1 MEDKRSL
8 DVERPWGGA
17 RRRLHALW
25 LHAAVV
31 IVLAAPAAV
40 AGHEDDEAEAGPP
53 AVAEEIVVSAN
64 RYEVP
69 ASEVGSAV
77 TVIEADEIERR
88 NPVAVLDLL
97 RTVPGTEVTHA
108 GGPGKIATVRVRGG
122 SGAQALV
129 LVDGVRVNSVTG
141 GTVDFAH
148 LLAANIE
155 RIEVLRGPQATYG
168 SEAMTGVVSIT
179 TGRGMKGWRLAG
191 TGETGTHDHRRFE
204 LGLLGATDR
213 WDYSVSGIDLSTDG
227 VSHRAIEGGAVE
239 DDPYENQTW
248 STRLGAAFAGDGRI
262 DLRARS
268 YRGDTAVDGFGL
280 EDLNAMAAQDEDTVA
295 LTVEKDL
302 ASFWRQTVR
311 LGRTDAT
318 LLGTDPDTIW
328 NNYEI
333 RSGIRQ
339 IDLQS
344 DIRLGTDN
352 VLNLGLG
359 TENRRGASVGTFDE
373 EADLDSWFVQ
383 DQWSITDDVHVTAAL
398 RGDEHS
404 TFGSETSHRVTVS
417 GGWSDGRGRVHG
429 SYGTAFRAPNFNELY
444 FPFSGDPNLLP
455 ETAEGFDIGVQQRL
469 GASSVTLDLTWFDID
484 FDQLIEFDLTSF
496 TFGNVARASS
506 SGAEFTLRYRPDV
519 RASFEFSHT
528 WNRTEDQATGNPL
541 ARRPKNRT
549 TAVAQLQPTD
559 RLTAAAMVAFVS
571 DRIDS
576 DGATMD
582 DYTKVDLHLSYSLWL
597 LRPFVRIENLLD
609 EDYFEVPGFVTPGR
623 TIVVGVRLHRR

>member
-17 RRRLHALW
+17 RHRPHPLW
-25 LHAAVV
+25 LHAA
-31 IVLAAPAAV
+31 AAV
-40 AGHEDDEAEAGPP
+40 VLGAPVALAGHEADEAEAGPP

-77 TVIEADEIERR
+77 TVIEAGEIERR

-148 LLAANIE
+148 LLAANIK

-179 TGRGMKGWRLAG
+179 TGRGQAGLRLNG
-191 TGETGTHDHRRFE
+191 TGEAGTHSHRRYE

-213 WDYSVSGIDLSTDG
+213 WDVSVSATDLSTDG

-239 DDPYENQTW
+239 DDPYENWTW
-248 STRLGAAFAGDGRI
+248 SSRLGAAFAGDGRI

-280 EDLNAMAAQDEDTVA
+280 EDLNAMAAQDEDTVS

-302 ASFWRQTVR
+302 GSFWRQTVR
-311 LGRTDAT
+311 VGRTDAT
-318 LLGTDPDTIW
+318 LLGSDPDTIW

-344 DIRLGTDN
+344 DVRLGTGN

-359 TENRRGASVGTFDE
+359 TETRRGASVGTFDE

-383 DQWSITDDVHVTAAL
+383 DQWEVMDDIHVTAAL

-417 GGWSDGRGRVHG
+417 GGWSDGRGRVHA

-455 ETAEGFDIGVQQRL
+455 ETTEGFDLGLQQRL
-469 GASSVTLDLTWFDID
+469 GDSGMTLDLTWFDID

-506 SGAEFTLRYRPDV
+506 SGAEFTLRYRPNIET
-519 RASFEFSHT
+519 SFEFSHT
-528 WNRTEDQATGNPL
+528 YNRTEDQATGNPL

-559 RLTAAAMVAFVS
+559 RFAAAVMAAFVS

-582 DYTKVDLHLSYSLWL
+582 DYTKVDLHLSYSLSW

-623 TIVVGVRLHRR
+623 TIVVGLRLQRR

>member
-1 MEDKRSL
+1 MNDKRRS
-8 DVERPWGGA
+8 EFARNGGGV
-17 RRRLHALW
+17 RRRNRRW
-25 LHAAVV
+25 MPGVAAT
-31 IVLAAPAAV
+31 LLLAPAAV
-40 AGHEDDEAEAGPP
+40 AGHQDDEAEEKTP
-53 AVAEEIVVSAN
+53 VLEEEIVVSAN

-69 ASEVGSAV
+69 ASEVGSSV
-77 TVIEADEIERR
+77 TVIDGEEIERR

-122 SGAQALV
+122 SGAQALI

-141 GTVDFAH
+141 GTVDFAN

-168 SEAMTGVVSIT
+168 SEAMTGVISIT
-179 TGRGMKGWRLAG
+179 TGRGLPGWRLNVTGEAG
-191 TGETGTHDHRRFE
+191 THNHRRFE
-204 LGLLGATDR
+204 LGLLGAAGP
-213 WDYSVSGIDLSTDG
+213 WDYSVSGTDLSTDG

-239 DDPYENQTW
+239 DDPFENRTY
-248 STRLGAAFAGDGRI
+248 STRLGAAFLDDGRV
-262 DLRARS
+262 DLRVRS

-280 EDLNAMAAQDEDTVA
+280 EDLNAMAGQDEDTVA

-302 ASFWRQTVR
+302 SSFWRQTVR
-311 LGRTDAT
+311 VGQTEGT

-333 RSGIRQ
+333 RSEIRQ

-344 DIRLGTDN
+344 DITLGADN
-352 VLNLGLG
+352 VLNLGFG
-359 TENRRGASVGTFDE
+359 TEKRRGLSVGTFDE

-383 DQWSITDDVHVTAAL
+383 DQWSITDSVHVTAAI

-404 TFGSETSHRVTVS
+404 TFGSETSHRVTMS

-455 ETAEGFDIGVQQRL
+455 ETTEGFDVGVQQRI
-469 GASSVTLDLTWFDID
+469 GGSGVTLDLTWFDIE

-496 TFGNVARASS
+496 TFGNVAQASS
-506 SGAEFTLRYRPDV
+506 TGAEFTLRYRPDI
-519 RASFEFSHT
+519 RASLEFSHT
-528 WNRTEDQATGNPL
+528 YNRTENKATRNLL

-549 TAVAQLQPTD
+549 TAVAQVQPRD
-559 RLTAAAMVAFVS
+559 RFAAALMAAFVS

-576 DGATMD
+576 DGAAMD
-582 DYTKVDLHLSYSLWL
+582 DYTKVDLHLSYTRSLWQ
-597 LRPFVRIENLLD
+597 PFVRVENALD

-623 TIVVGVRLHRR
+623 TVVVGVRLQRR

>member
-1 MEDKRSL
+1 MNDKRRS
-8 DVERPWGGA
+8 ESARSGIGA
-17 RRRLHALW
+17 RRRSRRW
-25 LHAAVV
+25 VHAAAATM
-31 IVLAAPAAV
+31 LAVPAAV
-40 AGHEDDEAEAGPP
+40 AGHQNDESEAKPP
-53 AVAEEIVVSAN
+53 FVEEEIVVSAN

-69 ASEVGSAV
+69 ASEVGSSV
-77 TVIEADEIERR
+77 TVIDGKEIERR

-108 GGPGKIATVRVRGG
+108 GGPGKIATLRVRGG
-122 SGAQALV
+122 SGAQALI

-141 GTVDFAH
+141 GTVDFAN

-168 SEAMTGVVSIT
+168 SEAMTGVISIT
-179 TGRGMKGWRLAG
+179 TGRGLPGWRLNATGEAG
-191 TGETGTHDHRRFE
+191 THNHRRFE
-204 LGLLGATDR
+204 LGLLGAAGP
-213 WDYSVSGIDLSTDG
+213 WNYSVSATDLSTDG

-239 DDPYENQTW
+239 DDPYENRTY
-248 STRLGAAFAGDGRI
+248 STRLGAAFLDDGRI
-262 DLRARS
+262 DVRVRS

-280 EDLNAMAAQDEDTVA
+280 EDLNAMAGQDEDTVA

-302 ASFWRQTVR
+302 SSFWRQTVR
-311 LGRTDAT
+311 LGQTEGT

-333 RSGIRQ
+333 RSEIRQ

-344 DIRLGTDN
+344 DITLGTDN
-352 VLNLGLG
+352 VLNLGFG
-359 TENRRGASVGTFDE
+359 TESRRGLSVGTFDE

-383 DQWSITDDVHVTAAL
+383 DQWSITEDLHVTAAI
-398 RGDEHS
+398 RGDDHS
-404 TFGSETSHRVTVS
+404 TFGSEASQRVTLS

-455 ETAEGFDIGVQQRL
+455 ETTEGFDVGVQQRI
-469 GASSVTLDLTWFDID
+469 GGSGVTVDLTWFDID

-496 TFGNVARASS
+496 TFGNVAQASS
-506 SGAEFTLRYRPDV
+506 TGAEFTLRYRP
-519 RASFEFSHT
+519 SISTSLEFSHT
-528 WNRTEDQATGNPL
+528 YNRTENTATDNLL

-559 RLTAAAMVAFVS
+559 RFAAALMAAFVS

-576 DGATMD
+576 NGAVMD
-582 DYTKVDLHLSYSLWL
+582 DYTKVDLHLSYTRSVWQ
-597 LRPFVRIENLLD
+597 PFVRVENALD
-609 EDYFEVPGFVTPGR
+609 EGYFEVPGFVTPGR
-623 TIVVGVRLHRR
+623 TIVVGVRLRRR

>member
-1 MEDKRSL
+1 MNDKRHGESARL
-8 DVERPWGGA
+8 GGG
-17 RRRLHALW
+17 RRRRFRRWSHAI
-25 LHAAVV
+25 AA
-31 IVLAAPAAV
+31 IALLTPAAG
-40 AGHEDDEAEAGPP
+40 AGRQNDEAEDETPK
-53 AVAEEIVVSAN
+53 VADEIVVSAN
-64 RYEVP
+64 RYEVS
-69 ASEVGSAV
+69 ASAVGSAV
-77 TVIEADEIERR
+77 TVIEAEEIEQR

-122 SGAQALV
+122 SGAQALI
-129 LVDGVRVNSVTG
+129 LVDGVRVNSVAG

-168 SEAMTGVVSIT
+168 SEAMTGVISIT
-179 TGRGMKGWRLAG
+179 TGRGAPGWRLNAAG
-191 TGETGTHDHRRFE
+191 EGGTHNHRRFD

-213 WDYSVSGIDLSTDG
+213 WDYSVSTTDLSTDG

-239 DDPYENQTW
+239 DDPYENRTW
-248 STRLGAAFAGDGRI
+248 SSRLGAGFAGDGRI
-262 DLRARS
+262 DLRVRS

-280 EDLNAMAAQDEDTVA
+280 EDLNAMAAQDEDTVS
-295 LTVEKDL
+295 LLVEKDL
-302 ASFWRQTVR
+302 GPFWRQTVR
-311 LGRTDAT
+311 VGQTEAT

-333 RSGIRQ
+333 RSEIRQ

-344 DIRLGTDN
+344 DIRLGADN
-352 VLNLGLG
+352 VLNLGFG

-383 DQWSITDDVHVTAAL
+383 DQWSIADSVHVTAAV

-404 TFGSETSHRVTVS
+404 TFGSETSHRVTLS
-417 GGWSDGRGRVHG
+417 GGWSEGRGRVHG

-455 ETAEGFDIGVQQRL
+455 ETTEGFDFGVEQRIGDS
-469 GASSVTLDLTWFDID
+469 AVTLDLTWFDID

-496 TFGNVARASS
+496 TFGNVARANST
-506 SGAEFTLRYRPDV
+506 GAELTLRYRPDIDY
-519 RASFEFSHT
+519 SLELSHT
-528 WNRTEDQATGNPL
+528 WNRTEDTATGNPL

-549 TAVAQLQPTD
+549 TAVARLQPTD
-559 RLTAAAMVAFVS
+559 RFAAAFMAAFVS

-576 DGATMD
+576 DGAIMD
-582 DYTKVDLHLSYSLWL
+582 DYTKVDVHLSYVWSMLK
-597 LRPFVRIENLLD
+597 PFVRVENLFD

-623 TIVVGVRLHRR
+623 AIVVGVRLRRR

>member
-1 MEDKRSL
+1 MNDKRSL
-8 DVERPWGGA
+8 DVPRPSGGA
-17 RRRLHALW
+17 RRRLYLLW
-25 LHAAVV
+25 LHAAVA
-31 IVLAAPAAV
+31 VLLAMPISASQ
-40 AGHEDDEAEAGPP
+40 DDEAGAEPETI
-53 AVAEEIVVSAN
+53 AEEIVVSAN

-77 TVIEADEIERR
+77 TVIEADEIGRR

-141 GTVDFAH
+141 GTVDFAN
-148 LLAANIE
+148 LLATNIE

-168 SEAMTGVVSIT
+168 SEAMTGVISIT
-179 TGRGMKGWRLAG
+179 TGRGMEGWRPSG
-191 TGETGTHDHRRFE
+191 TGEAGTNDHRRFE
-204 LGLLGATDR
+204 LGLLGATGR
-213 WDYSVSGIDLSTDG
+213 WDVSVSATDLSTDG

-239 DDPYENQTW
+239 DDPYENRTW
-248 STRLGAAFAGDGRI
+248 SSRLGAAFAGDGRI
-262 DLRARS
+262 DLRVRS
-268 YRGDTAVDGFGL
+268 YRGDTAADGFGL
-280 EDLNAMAAQDEDTVA
+280 EDLNAMAAQDEDTVS

-302 ASFWRQTVR
+302 GSFWRQTVR

-318 LLGTDPDTIW
+318 LLGTDPDTVW

-344 DIRLGTDN
+344 DIRLGADN

-383 DQWSITDDVHVTAAL
+383 DQWEVTDGIHVTAAL

-417 GGWSDGRGRVHG
+417 GGWSDGWGRVHG

-455 ETAEGFDIGVQQRL
+455 ETTEGYDLGVQQRL
-469 GASSVTLDLTWFDID
+469 GDSGVTLDLTWFDID

-506 SGAEFTLRYRPDV
+506 SGAEFTLRYRPGV
-519 RASFEFSHT
+519 STSLEVSHT
-528 WNRTEDQATGNPL
+528 WNRTEDKATRNPL
-541 ARRPKNRT
+541 PRRPKNRT
-549 TAVAQLQPTD
+549 TAVAQLQPTE
-559 RLTAAAMVAFVS
+559 RFAAAVMGAFVS

-576 DGATMD
+576 DGTVMD
-582 DYTKVDLHLSYSLWL
+582 DYTKVDLHLSYSLAR

-609 EDYFEVPGFVTPGR
+609 ADYFEVPGFVTPGR
-623 TIVVGVRLHRR
+623 TFVAGLRFQRR

>member
-1 MEDKRSL
+1 DA
-8 DVERPWGGA
+8 GA
-17 RRRLHALW
+17 E
-25 LHAAVV
+25 
-31 IVLAAPAAV
+31 PATI
-40 AGHEDDEAEAGPP
+40 
-53 AVAEEIVVSAN
+53 AEEIVVSAN

-141 GTVDFAH
+141 GTVDFAY

-179 TGRGMKGWRLAG
+179 TGRGMKGWRLSG

-213 WDYSVSGIDLSTDG
+213 WDVSVSAVDLSTDG

-248 STRLGAAFAGDGRI
+248 STRLGTAFAGDGRI

-280 EDLNAMAAQDEDTVA
+280 EDLNAMAAQDEDTVS

-311 LGRTDAT
+311 VGRTDAT

-333 RSGIRQ
+333 RSEIRQ

-344 DIRLGTDN
+344 DVRLGTDN

-373 EADLDSWFVQ
+373 EADLDFWFVQ

-417 GGWSDGRGRVHG
+417 GGWSDGRGRLHG

-455 ETAEGFDIGVQQRL
+455 ETTEGVDIGVQQRL
-469 GASSVTLDLTWFDID
+469 GDSGVTLDLTWFDID

-506 SGAEFTLRYRPDV
+506 SGAEFSLRYRTNV
-519 RASFEFSHT
+519 STSIELSHT
-528 WNRTEDQATGNPL
+528 WNRTEDKATGNPL

-559 RLTAAAMVAFVS
+559 RFTAAAMVAFVS
-571 DRIDS
+571 DRTDS
-576 DGATMD
+576 DGAVMD
-582 DYTKVDLHLSYSLWL
+582 DYTKVDLHLSYSLSL
-597 LRPFVRIENLLD
+597 LRPFVRIENVLD

-623 TIVVGVRLHRR
+623 TIVVGLRLQRR

>member
-1 MEDKRSL
+1 MNDSRSP
-8 DVERPWGGA
+8 DVPRPRGGA
-17 RRRLHALW
+17 RRRPNLPW
-25 LHAAVV
+25 LCAAAA
-31 IVLAAPAAV
+31 ILLAAP
-40 AGHEDDEAEAGPP
+40 GSSRQDDEAGADTP
-53 AVAEEIVVSAN
+53 AVEEEIVVSAN

-69 ASEVGSAV
+69 ASEIGSAV

-141 GTVDFAH
+141 GTVDFAN
-148 LLAANIE
+148 LLATNIE

-168 SEAMTGVVSIT
+168 SEAMTGVISIT
-179 TGRGMKGWRLAG
+179 TGRGMERWRLGG
-191 TGETGTHDHRRFE
+191 TGEAGTHDHRRFD
-204 LGLLGATDR
+204 LGFLGATDR
-213 WDYSVSGIDLSTDG
+213 WDVSVSATDLSTDG

-239 DDPYENQTW
+239 DDPYENRTW
-248 STRLGAAFAGDGRI
+248 SSRLGAAFAGDGRI
-262 DLRARS
+262 DLRFRS

-280 EDLNAMAAQDEDTVA
+280 EDLNAMAAQDEDTVS

-302 ASFWRQTVR
+302 GSFWRQTVR
-311 LGRTDAT
+311 VGRTDAA

-344 DIRLGTDN
+344 DITLGVDN
-352 VLNLGLG
+352 VLNLGFG

-383 DQWSITDDVHVTAAL
+383 DQWSITDDIHVTAAL

-444 FPFSGDPNLLP
+444 FPFSGDPSLLP
-455 ETAEGFDIGVQQRL
+455 ETTEGFDLGVQQRL
-469 GASSVTLDLTWFDID
+469 GDSDVTLDLTWFDID

-506 SGAEFTLRYRPDV
+506 SGAEFTLRYHPDI
-519 RASFEFSHT
+519 STSLEFSHT
-528 WNRTEDQATGNPL
+528 WNRTEDEATGNPL

-549 TAVAQLQPTD
+549 TAVAQLQPTE
-559 RLTAAAMVAFVS
+559 RFTAAVMAAFVS

-576 DGATMD
+576 DGAVMD
-582 DYTKVDLHLSYSLWL
+582 DYTKVDLHLSYGWSLFE
-597 LRPFVRIENLLD
+597 PFVRIENALD

-623 TIVVGVRLHRR
+623 TIVVGFRLQRR

>member
-8 DVERPWGGA
+8 DVERRWGGA
-17 RRRLHALW
+17 RRRLDPLW

-31 IVLAAPAAV
+31 IVLASPAAV

-129 LVDGVRVNSVTG
+129 IVDGVRVNSVTG

-179 TGRGMKGWRLAG
+179 TGRGVKGWRLGG
-191 TGETGTHDHRRFE
+191 TGEAGTHDHRRFE
-204 LGLLGATDR
+204 LGLLGAVDR
-213 WDYSVSGIDLSTDG
+213 WDVSVSAIDLSTDG

-239 DDPYENQTW
+239 DDPYENRTW

-262 DLRARS
+262 DVRARS

-280 EDLNAMAAQDEDTVA
+280 EDLNAMAAQDEDTVS

-302 ASFWRQTVR
+302 GSFWRQTVR
-311 LGRTDAT
+311 VGRTDAT

-333 RSGIRQ
+333 RSEIRQ

-344 DIRLGTDN
+344 DITLGTNN

-373 EADLDSWFVQ
+373 AADLDSWFLQ

-398 RGDEHS
+398 RGDDHS

-455 ETAEGFDIGVQQRL
+455 ETTEGFDIGVQQRL
-469 GASSVTLDLTWFDID
+469 GASGVTIDLTWFDID

-519 RASFEFSHT
+519 RANLEFSYT
-528 WNRTEDQATGNPL
+528 WNRTEDQATGSPL

-559 RLTAAAMVAFVS
+559 RFTAAVMAAFVS

-582 DYTKVDLHLSYSLWL
+582 DYTKVDLHLSYSLSW

-623 TIVVGVRLHRR
+623 TIVVGLRLQRR

>member
-1 MEDKRSL
+1 MNDSRSP
-8 DVERPWGGA
+8 DVPRPRGGA
-17 RRRLHALW
+17 RRRPNLPW
-25 LHAAVV
+25 LCAAAA
-31 IVLAAPAAV
+31 ILLAAP
-40 AGHEDDEAEAGPP
+40 GSSRQDDEAGADTP
-53 AVAEEIVVSAN
+53 AVEEEIVVSAN

-69 ASEVGSAV
+69 ASEIGSAV

-141 GTVDFAH
+141 GTVDFAN
-148 LLAANIE
+148 LLATNIE

-168 SEAMTGVVSIT
+168 SEAMTGVISIT
-179 TGRGMKGWRLAG
+179 TGRGMEKWRLGG
-191 TGETGTHDHRRFE
+191 TGEAGTHDHRRFD
-204 LGLLGATDR
+204 LGFLGATDR
-213 WDYSVSGIDLSTDG
+213 WDVSVSATDLSTDG

-239 DDPYENQTW
+239 DDPYENRTW
-248 STRLGAAFAGDGRI
+248 SSRLGAALAGDGRI
-262 DLRARS
+262 DLRVRS

-280 EDLNAMAAQDEDTVA
+280 EDLNAMAAQDEDTVS

-302 ASFWRQTVR
+302 GSFWRQTVR
-311 LGRTDAT
+311 VGRTDAA

-344 DIRLGTDN
+344 DITLGVDN
-352 VLNLGLG
+352 VLNLGFG

-383 DQWSITDDVHVTAAL
+383 DQWSITDDIHVTAAL

-455 ETAEGFDIGVQQRL
+455 ETTEGFDLGVQQRL
-469 GASSVTLDLTWFDID
+469 GDSDVTLDLTWFDID

-506 SGAEFTLRYRPDV
+506 SGAEFTLRYRPDI
-519 RASFEFSHT
+519 STSLEFSHT
-528 WNRTEDQATGNPL
+528 WNRTEDEATGNPL

-549 TAVAQLQPTD
+549 TAVAQLRPTE
-559 RLTAAAMVAFVS
+559 RFTAAVMAAFVS

-576 DGATMD
+576 DGAVMD
-582 DYTKVDLHLSYSLWL
+582 DYTKVDLHLSYGWSLFK
-597 LRPFVRIENLLD
+597 PFVRIENALD

-623 TIVVGVRLHRR
+623 TIVVGLRLQRR

>member
-1 MEDKRSL
+1 MNDSRSP
-8 DVERPWGGA
+8 DVTRPRGGA
-17 RRRLHALW
+17 RRRPHLPW
-25 LHAAVV
+25 LCAAAAVL
-31 IVLAAPAAV
+31 LAAPI
-40 AGHEDDEAEAGPP
+40 AGGQHDTAEPEP
-53 AVAEEIVVSAN
+53 ETIAEEIVVSAN

-69 ASEVGSAV
+69 AWEVGSSV
-77 TVIEADEIERR
+77 TVIAADEIERR

-129 LVDGVRVNSVTG
+129 LVDGVRINSVTG

-179 TGRGMKGWRLAG
+179 TGRGMKGWQLGGAG
-191 TGETGTHDHRRFE
+191 EAGTHDHRRFG

-213 WDYSVSGIDLSTDG
+213 WDYSISGTDLSTDG
-227 VSHRAIEGGAVE
+227 VSHRAIDGGAVE

-248 STRLGAAFAGDGRI
+248 SSRLGAAFAGDGRI
-262 DLRARS
+262 DLRVRS

-280 EDLNAMAAQDEDTVA
+280 EDLNAMAGQDEDTVA

-311 LGRTDAT
+311 VGRTDAT

-333 RSGIRQ
+333 RSEIRQ

-344 DIRLGTDN
+344 DIALGADN

-373 EADLDSWFVQ
+373 DADLDSWFVQ
-383 DQWSITDDVHVTAAL
+383 DQWAIGDDVHVTAAV

-404 TFGSETSHRVTVS
+404 TFGSETSHRVTLS
-417 GGWSDGRGRVHG
+417 GGWSDGHGRVHG

-455 ETAEGFDIGVQQRL
+455 ETTEGFDLGVQQRL
-469 GASSVTLDLTWFDID
+469 GDSGVTLDLTWFDID

-496 TFGNVARASS
+496 TFGNVAQASS
-506 SGAEFTLRYRPDV
+506 SGAEFTLRYRPNLDY
-519 RASFEFSHT
+519 RFEFSHT
-528 WNRTEDQATGNPL
+528 YNDTENEATGNPL
-541 ARRPKNRT
+541 ARRPKNCT
-549 TAVAQLQPTD
+549 TAVVQLQPKD
-559 RLTAAAMVAFVS
+559 RFAAAVMAAFVS

-576 DGATMD
+576 DGAVMD
-582 DYTKVDLHLSYSLWL
+582 DYTKVDLHLSYDWSL
-597 LRPFVRIENLLD
+597 LRPFVRIENALD

-623 TIVVGVRLHRR
+623 TVVVGLRLQRR

>member
-1 MEDKRSL
+1 MNDKTSL
-8 DVERPWGGA
+8 DVPRPRGGA
-17 RRRLHALW
+17 RRRSHLPW
-25 LHAAVV
+25 LHAA
-31 IVLAAPAAV
+31 AAV
-40 AGHEDDEAEAGPP
+40 LLVAPVAGSQDEEAGAEPETI
-53 AVAEEIVVSAN
+53 AEEIVVSAN

-77 TVIEADEIERR
+77 TVIDGEEIERR

-148 LLAANIE
+148 LLVANIE

-179 TGRGMKGWRLAG
+179 TGRGMTGWRLSG

-213 WDYSVSGIDLSTDG
+213 WDVSVSAVDLSTDG

-248 STRLGAAFAGDGRI
+248 STRLGTAFAGDGRI

-280 EDLNAMAAQDEDTVA
+280 EDLNAMAAQDEDTIS

-302 ASFWRQTVR
+302 GSFWRQTVR
-311 LGRTDAT
+311 VGRTDAA

-333 RSGIRQ
+333 RSEIRQ

-344 DIRLGTDN
+344 DVTLGTNN
-352 VLNLGLG
+352 VLNLGFG

-383 DQWSITDDVHVTAAL
+383 DQWSITDDVHVTTAL

-455 ETAEGFDIGVQQRL
+455 ETTEGFDIGVQQRL
-469 GASSVTLDLTWFDID
+469 GGSGVTLDLTWFDID

-496 TFGNVARASS
+496 TFGNVAQASS

-519 RASFEFSHT
+519 RASLELSHT
-528 WNRTEDQATGNPL
+528 WNRTEDKATGNPL

-549 TAVAQLQPTD
+549 TAVAQLRPTD
-559 RLTAAAMVAFVS
+559 RFAAAVMAAFVS

-576 DGATMD
+576 DGAIMD
-582 DYTKVDLHLSYSLWL
+582 DYTKVDLHLSYVLSR

-623 TIVVGVRLHRR
+623 TIVVGLRLRRP

>member
-1 MEDKRSL
+1 MNDKRRS
-8 DVERPWGGA
+8 EFARNGGGV
-17 RRRLHALW
+17 RRRNRRW
-25 LHAAVV
+25 MPGVAAT
-31 IVLAAPAAV
+31 LLLAPAAV
-40 AGHEDDEAEAGPP
+40 AGHQDDEAEEKTP
-53 AVAEEIVVSAN
+53 VLEEEIVVSAN

-69 ASEVGSAV
+69 ASEVGSSV
-77 TVIEADEIERR
+77 TVIDGEEIERR

-122 SGAQALV
+122 SGAQALI

-141 GTVDFAH
+141 GTVDFAN

-168 SEAMTGVVSIT
+168 SEAMTGVISIT
-179 TGRGMKGWRLAG
+179 TGRGLPGWRLNVTGEAG
-191 TGETGTHDHRRFE
+191 THNHRRFE
-204 LGLLGATDR
+204 LGLLGAAGP
-213 WDYSVSGIDLSTDG
+213 WDYSVSGTDLSTDG

-239 DDPYENQTW
+239 DDPFENRTY
-248 STRLGAAFAGDGRI
+248 STRLGAAFLDDGRV
-262 DLRARS
+262 DLRVRS

-280 EDLNAMAAQDEDTVA
+280 EDLNAMAGQDEDTVA

-302 ASFWRQTVR
+302 SSFWRQTVR
-311 LGRTDAT
+311 VGQTEGT

-333 RSGIRQ
+333 RSEIRQ

-344 DIRLGTDN
+344 DITLGADN
-352 VLNLGLG
+352 VLNLGFG
-359 TENRRGASVGTFDE
+359 TEKRRGLSVGTFDE

-383 DQWSITDDVHVTAAL
+383 DQWSITDSVHVTAAI

-404 TFGSETSHRVTVS
+404 TFGSETSHRVTMS

-455 ETAEGFDIGVQQRL
+455 ETTEGFDVGVQQRI
-469 GASSVTLDLTWFDID
+469 GGSGVTLDLTWFDIE

-496 TFGNVARASS
+496 TFGNVAQASS
-506 SGAEFTLRYRPDV
+506 TGAEFTLRYRPDI
-519 RASFEFSHT
+519 RASLEFSHT
-528 WNRTEDQATGNPL
+528 YNRTETKATGNLL
-541 ARRPKNRT
+541 ARRPKYRT
-549 TAVAQLQPTD
+549 TAVAQVQPTD
-559 RLTAAAMVAFVS
+559 RFAAALMAAFVS

-576 DGATMD
+576 DGAAMD
-582 DYTKVDLHLSYSLWL
+582 DYTKVDLHASYTRFLWQ
-597 LRPFVRIENLLD
+597 PFVRIENALD
-609 EDYFEVPGFVTPGR
+609 EGYFEVPGFVTPGR
-623 TIVVGVRLHRR
+623 TFVVGVRLLRR

>member
-1 MEDKRSL
+1 MNDKTSL
-8 DVERPWGGA
+8 DVPRPWGGA
-17 RRRLHALW
+17 RCRSRLLW
-25 LHAAVV
+25 LHAA
-31 IVLAAPAAV
+31 AAV
-40 AGHEDDEAEAGPP
+40 LLVAPVAARQDDAAGAEP
-53 AVAEEIVVSAN
+53 ATIEEEIVVSAN

-77 TVIEADEIERR
+77 TVIDGEEIERR

-179 TGRGMKGWRLAG
+179 TGRGMKGWRLSG

-204 LGLLGATDR
+204 LGLLGAADR
-213 WDYSVSGIDLSTDG
+213 WDVSVSATSLRTDG

-268 YRGDTAVDGFGL
+268 YRGDTAVDGFGF

-302 ASFWRQTVR
+302 SSFWRQTVR
-311 LGRTDAT
+311 LGQTDAT

-333 RSGIRQ
+333 RSEIRQ

-344 DIRLGTDN
+344 DITLGTNN

-417 GGWSDGRGRVHG
+417 GGWSDGRGRLHG

-455 ETAEGFDIGVQQRL
+455 ETTEGFDIGLQQRL
-469 GASSVTLDLTWFDID
+469 GDSGVTLDLTWFDID

-519 RASFEFSHT
+519 STSVEFSHT
-528 WNRTEDQATGNPL
+528 YNRTEDEATGNPL

-559 RLTAAAMVAFVS
+559 RFTAAAMVAFVS
-571 DRIDS
+571 DRTDS
-576 DGATMD
+576 DGAVMD
-582 DYTKVDLHLSYSLWL
+582 DYTKVDLHLSYILSW

-623 TIVVGVRLHRR
+623 TFVVGLRLLRR

>member
-1 MEDKRSL
+1 MNDKRSL
-8 DVERPWGGA
+8 DVPRPRGAA
-17 RRRLHALW
+17 RRRPHLPW
-25 LHAAVV
+25 LHAAAT
-31 IVLAAPAAV
+31 VLLVAPV
-40 AGHEDDEAEAGPP
+40 AGSQDEEAGAEPDT
-53 AVAEEIVVSAN
+53 VAEEIVVSAN

-77 TVIEADEIERR
+77 TVIEAEEIERR

-179 TGRGMKGWRLAG
+179 TGRGMKGWRLSG

-213 WDYSVSGIDLSTDG
+213 WDVSVSAVDLSTDG

-239 DDPYENQTW
+239 DDPYENQTL

-280 EDLNAMAAQDEDTVA
+280 EDLNAMAAQDEDTIS
-295 LTVEKDL
+295 LTVEKGL
-302 ASFWRQTVR
+302 GSFWRQTVR
-311 LGRTDAT
+311 IGRTDAA

-333 RSGIRQ
+333 RSEIRQ

-344 DIRLGTDN
+344 DITLGTSN

-404 TFGSETSHRVTVS
+404 AFGSETSHRVTVS

-455 ETAEGFDIGVQQRL
+455 ETTEGFDVGLQQRL
-469 GASSVTLDLTWFDID
+469 GDSGVTLDLTWFDID

-496 TFGNVARASS
+496 TFGNVAQASS

-519 RASFEFSHT
+519 STSIELSHT
-528 WNRTEDQATGNPL
+528 WNRTEDKATGNPL

-559 RLTAAAMVAFVS
+559 RFPAAAMVAFVS
-571 DRIDS
+571 DRTDS
-576 DGATMD
+576 DGAVMD
-582 DYTKVDLHLSYSLWL
+582 DYTKVDLHLSYSLSW

-623 TIVVGVRLHRR
+623 TIVVGLRLQRR

>member
-1 MEDKRSL
+1 MNDGRSP
-8 DVERPWGGA
+8 DARRPGGGA
-17 RRRLHALW
+17 PRRPHLLW
-25 LHAAVV
+25 LCFAA
-31 IVLAAPAAV
+31 AAPIASAT
-40 AGHEDDEAEAGPP
+40 DAGPP
-53 AVAEEIVVSAN
+53 ENEPDGEAPTVAEEIVVSAN

-69 ASEVGSAV
+69 ASEVGSSV

-141 GTVDFAH
+141 GTVDFAN
-148 LLAANIE
+148 LLATNIE

-168 SEAMTGVVSIT
+168 SEAMTGVISIT
-179 TGRGMKGWRLAG
+179 TGRGMERWRLGG
-191 TGETGTHDHRRFE
+191 TGEAGTHDHRRFD
-204 LGLLGATDR
+204 LGFLRATDR
-213 WDYSVSGIDLSTDG
+213 WDYSVSATDLSTDG
-227 VSHRAIEGGAVE
+227 VSHRAVEGGAVE
-239 DDPYENQTW
+239 DDPYENRTW
-248 STRLGAAFAGDGRI
+248 SSRLGAAFAGDGRI
-262 DLRARS
+262 DLRVRS

-280 EDLNAMAAQDEDTVA
+280 EDLNAMAAQDEDTVS

-302 ASFWRQTVR
+302 GSFWRQTVR
-311 LGRTDAT
+311 VGRTDAA

-344 DIRLGTDN
+344 DVRLGADN

-383 DQWSITDDVHVTAAL
+383 DQWAIRDNVHVTAAL

-429 SYGTAFRAPNFNELY
+429 SYGTASRAPNFNELY

-455 ETAEGFDIGVQQRL
+455 ETTEGFDIGVQQRL
-469 GASSVTLDLTWFDID
+469 GDSGVMLDVTWFDID

-506 SGAEFTLRYRPDV
+506 SGAEFTLRYRPDI
-519 RASFEFSHT
+519 STSLEFSHT
-528 WNRTEDQATGNPL
+528 WNRIEDEATGDPL

-549 TAVAQLQPTD
+549 TAVAQLQPTE
-559 RLTAAAMVAFVS
+559 RFTAAVMAAFVS
-571 DRIDS
+571 DRIDA
-576 DGATMD
+576 DGTVMD
-582 DYTKVDLHLSYSLWL
+582 DYTKVDLHLSYSLAW

-623 TIVVGVRLHRR
+623 TIVAGLRLQRR

>member
-1 MEDKRSL
+1 MNDKRRS
-8 DVERPWGGA
+8 ESARSGIGA
-17 RRRLHALW
+17 RRRSPRWVQAT
-25 LHAAVV
+25 AVAM
-31 IVLAAPAAV
+31 LAVPAAV
-40 AGHEDDEAEAGPP
+40 AGHQNDESEAKTP
-53 AVAEEIVVSAN
+53 VVEEEIVVSAN

-77 TVIEADEIERR
+77 TVIGTEEIERR

-122 SGAQALV
+122 SGAQALI

-141 GTVDFAH
+141 GTVDFAN

-168 SEAMTGVVSIT
+168 SEAMTGVISIT
-179 TGRGMKGWRLAG
+179 TGRGLPGWRLNATGEAG
-191 TGETGTHDHRRFE
+191 THNHRRFD
-204 LGLLGATDR
+204 LGLLGAAGP
-213 WDYSVSGIDLSTDG
+213 WDYSVSATDLSTDG

-239 DDPYENQTW
+239 DDPYENRTY
-248 STRLGAAFAGDGRI
+248 STRLGAAFLDDGRI
-262 DLRARS
+262 DVRVRS

-280 EDLNAMAAQDEDTVA
+280 EDLNAMAGQDEDTVA
-295 LTVEKDL
+295 LTAEKDL
-302 ASFWRQTVR
+302 SSFWRQTVR
-311 LGRTDAT
+311 LGQTEGT
-318 LLGTDPDTIW
+318 LIGTDPDTIW

-333 RSGIRQ
+333 RSEIRQ

-344 DIRLGTDN
+344 DITLGADN
-352 VLNLGLG
+352 VLNLGFG
-359 TENRRGASVGTFDE
+359 TEKRRGLSVGTFDE

-383 DQWSITDDVHVTAAL
+383 DQWSITEDVHVTAAI
-398 RGDEHS
+398 RGDDHS
-404 TFGSETSHRVTVS
+404 TFGSETSHRVTLS

-455 ETAEGFDIGVQQRL
+455 ETTEGFDVGVQQRI
-469 GASSVTLDLTWFDID
+469 GGSGVTVDLTWFDID

-496 TFGNVARASS
+496 TFGNVAQASS
-506 SGAEFTLRYRPDV
+506 TGAELTLRYRPDI
-519 RASFEFSHT
+519 RASLDLSHT
-528 WNRTEDQATGNPL
+528 YNRTENKATGNLL

-549 TAVAQLQPTD
+549 TAVAQFQPTD
-559 RLTAAAMVAFVS
+559 RFAAALMAAFVS
-571 DRIDS
+571 DRIDPN
-576 DGATMD
+576 GAVMD
-582 DYTKVDLHLSYSLWL
+582 DYTKVDLHLSYTRSLWQ
-597 LRPFVRIENLLD
+597 PFVRVENALD

-623 TIVVGVRLHRR
+623 TIVVGVRLQRH

>member
-1 MEDKRSL
+1 MNDKRRS
-8 DVERPWGGA
+8 ESARSGIGA
-17 RRRLHALW
+17 CRRSRRW
-25 LHAAVV
+25 VHAAAATM
-31 IVLAAPAAV
+31 LAVPAAV
-40 AGHEDDEAEAGPP
+40 AGHQNDESEAKTP
-53 AVAEEIVVSAN
+53 VVEEEIVVSAN

-69 ASEVGSAV
+69 ASEVGSSV
-77 TVIEADEIERR
+77 TVIDGEEIERR

-108 GGPGKIATVRVRGG
+108 GGPGKIATLRVRGG
-122 SGAQALV
+122 SGAQALI

-141 GTVDFAH
+141 GTVDFAN

-168 SEAMTGVVSIT
+168 SEAMTGVISIT
-179 TGRGMKGWRLAG
+179 TGRGLPGWLLNATGEAG
-191 TGETGTHDHRRFE
+191 THNHRRFE
-204 LGLLGATDR
+204 LGLLGAAGP
-213 WDYSVSGIDLSTDG
+213 WDYSVSGTDLSTDG

-239 DDPYENQTW
+239 DDPFENRTY
-248 STRLGAAFAGDGRI
+248 STRLGAAFLDDGRI
-262 DLRARS
+262 DVRVRS

-280 EDLNAMAAQDEDTVA
+280 EDLNAMAGQDEDTVA

-302 ASFWRQTVR
+302 SSFWRQTVR
-311 LGRTDAT
+311 VGQTEGT

-333 RSGIRQ
+333 RSEIRQ

-344 DIRLGTDN
+344 DFTLGADN
-352 VLNLGLG
+352 VLNLGFG
-359 TENRRGASVGTFDE
+359 TENRRGLSVGTFDE

-383 DQWSITDDVHVTAAL
+383 DQWSITEDVHVTVAI
-398 RGDEHS
+398 RGDDHS
-404 TFGSETSHRVTVS
+404 TFGSETSQRVTLS

-455 ETAEGFDIGVQQRL
+455 ETTEGFDVGVHQRIG
-469 GASSVTLDLTWFDID
+469 GSGVTVDLTWFDID

-496 TFGNVARASS
+496 TFGNVAQASS
-506 SGAEFTLRYRPDV
+506 TGAEFTLRYRP
-519 RASFEFSHT
+519 SISTSLEFSHT
-528 WNRTEDQATGNPL
+528 YNRTENKATGNLL

-549 TAVAQLQPTD
+549 TAVAQVQPTD
-559 RLTAAAMVAFVS
+559 RFAAALMAAFVS

-576 DGATMD
+576 NGAVMD
-582 DYTKVDLHLSYSLWL
+582 DYTKVDLHLSYTRSLWQ
-597 LRPFVRIENLLD
+597 PFVRIENALD
-609 EDYFEVPGFVTPGR
+609 EGYFEVPGFVTPGR
-623 TIVVGVRLHRR
+623 TIVAGVRLRRR

>member
-1 MEDKRSL
+1 MNDSRSP
-8 DVERPWGGA
+8 DVPRPRGGA
-17 RRRLHALW
+17 RRRPNLPW
-25 LHAAVV
+25 LCAAAA
-31 IVLAAPAAV
+31 ILLAAP
-40 AGHEDDEAEAGPP
+40 GSSRQDDEAGADTP
-53 AVAEEIVVSAN
+53 AVEEEIVVSAN

-69 ASEVGSAV
+69 ASEIGSAV

-141 GTVDFAH
+141 GTVDFAN
-148 LLAANIE
+148 LLATNIE

-168 SEAMTGVVSIT
+168 SEAMTGVISIT
-179 TGRGMKGWRLAG
+179 TGRGMEKWRLGG
-191 TGETGTHDHRRFE
+191 TGEAGTHDHRRFD
-204 LGLLGATDR
+204 LGFLGATDR
-213 WDYSVSGIDLSTDG
+213 WDVSVSATDLSTDG

-239 DDPYENQTW
+239 DDPYENRTW
-248 STRLGAAFAGDGRI
+248 SSRLGAALAGDGRI
-262 DLRARS
+262 DLRVRS

-280 EDLNAMAAQDEDTVA
+280 EDLNAMAAQDEDTVS

-302 ASFWRQTVR
+302 GSFWRQTVR
-311 LGRTDAT
+311 VGRTDAA

-344 DIRLGTDN
+344 DITLGVDN
-352 VLNLGLG
+352 VLNLGFG

-383 DQWSITDDVHVTAAL
+383 DQWSITDDIHVTAAL

-455 ETAEGFDIGVQQRL
+455 ETTEGFDLGVQQRL
-469 GASSVTLDLTWFDID
+469 GDSDVTLDLTWFDMD

-506 SGAEFTLRYRPDV
+506 SGAEFTVRYRPDIGT
-519 RASFEFSHT
+519 SLEFSHT
-528 WNRTEDQATGNPL
+528 WNRTEDEATGNPL

-549 TAVAQLQPTD
+549 TAVAQLQPTE
-559 RLTAAAMVAFVS
+559 RFTAAVMAAFVS

-576 DGATMD
+576 DGAVMD
-582 DYTKVDLHLSYSLWL
+582 DYTKVDLHLSYGWSLFK
-597 LRPFVRIENLLD
+597 PFVRIENALD

-623 TIVVGVRLHRR
+623 TIVVGFRLQRR

>member
-1 MEDKRSL
+1 MNDGRSP
-8 DVERPWGGA
+8 DARRPRGGA
-17 RRRLHALW
+17 PRRPNLPW
-25 LHAAVV
+25 LCAAAA
-31 IVLAAPAAV
+31 ILLAAP
-40 AGHEDDEAEAGPP
+40 GSSRQDDEAGAGPP
-53 AVAEEIVVSAN
+53 AVEEEIVVSAN

-69 ASEVGSAV
+69 ASQIGSAV

-141 GTVDFAH
+141 GTVDFAN
-148 LLAANIE
+148 LLAANVE

-179 TGRGMKGWRLAG
+179 TGRGMERWRLVG
-191 TGETGTHDHRRFE
+191 TGESGTHDHHRFE
-204 LGLLGATDR
+204 LGLQGATDR
-213 WDYSVSGIDLSTDG
+213 WDYRVSATELSTAG

-239 DDPYENQTW
+239 DDPYENRTW
-248 STRLGAAFAGDGRI
+248 SSRLGAAFAGDGRV
-262 DLRARS
+262 DLRVRS

-280 EDLNAMAAQDEDTVA
+280 EDLNAMVAQDEDTVS
-295 LTVEKDL
+295 LKVEKDL
-302 ASFWRQTVR
+302 ASFWRQTLHV
-311 LGRTDAT
+311 GRTDAT
-318 LLGTDPDTIW
+318 LLGADPDTIW

-344 DIRLGTDN
+344 DITLGTDN

-373 EADLDSWFVQ
+373 EADLESWFVQ
-383 DQWSITDDVHVTAAL
+383 DQWAITDDIHVTAAL

-455 ETAEGFDIGVQQRL
+455 ETTEGYDLGVQQRL
-469 GASSVTLDLTWFDID
+469 GDSGVTLDLTWFDID

-506 SGAEFTLRYRPDV
+506 SGAEFTLRYRPGV
-519 RASFEFSHT
+519 STSLEVSHT
-528 WNRTEDQATGNPL
+528 WNRTEDKATRNPL
-541 ARRPKNRT
+541 PRRPKNRT
-549 TAVAQLQPTD
+549 TAVAQLQPTE
-559 RLTAAAMVAFVS
+559 RFAAAVMAAFVS

-576 DGATMD
+576 DATVMD
-582 DYTKVDLHLSYSLWL
+582 DYTKVDLHLSYSLTW

-623 TIVVGVRLHRR
+623 TFVAGLRFQRR